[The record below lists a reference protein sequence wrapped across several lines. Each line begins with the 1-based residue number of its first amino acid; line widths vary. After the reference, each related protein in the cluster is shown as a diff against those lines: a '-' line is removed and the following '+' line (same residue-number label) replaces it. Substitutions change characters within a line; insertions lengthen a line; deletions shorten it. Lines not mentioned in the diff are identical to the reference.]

1 MWIHIVDSTKG
12 TETDSPYNKIVEVVR
27 AKGHDIAGRRSAS
40 TDASKDWPSFYA
52 QTKKDLK
59 KADLVV
65 VEASDLDYTQG
76 FFTSQALKSKK
87 PTLVLFKGDL
97 NDTPLASINDPLLT
111 ICTYSDH
118 DTLEDGLSAFLQK
131 NMITTKDL
139 RFNFFI
145 DRQIY
150 SYLRQTSYETGR
162 NKSEIIR
169 QAIEEEIDK
178 REA

>member
-1 MWIHIVDSTKG
+1 MWIHIVDSTKN
-12 TETDSPYNKIVEVVR
+12 TEDDSPYNKIVEVVR
-27 AKGHDIAGRRSAS
+27 AKGHEVADQRTAS
-40 TDASKDWPSFYA
+40 DKGADNWNSFFTQA
-52 QTKKDLK
+52 KKNLK

-65 VEASDLDYTQG
+65 VEASTLDFTQG

-87 PTLVLFKGDL
+87 PTLVLLKGDAT
-97 NDTPLASINDPLLT
+97 NTPLTSIKDPLLSVCSYT
-111 ICTYSDH
+111 DNDS
-118 DTLEDGLSAFLQK
+118 LEDELSDFLQK

-169 QAIEEEIDK
+169 QVIEEEIDK
-178 REA
+178 REE